1 MFCNKCGNQV
11 FPNQKYCNKCG
22 NYLAYNVK
30 KVEDTNLSENK
41 SIESSKKKTVI
52 LIIILILVIVITLII
67 LVYAIYLLKIGSGY
81 FFTGGNQT
89 EKNKVINLRGK
100 YKTSIVTDNTYDNL
114 DIDSV
119 QEAND
124 LIVQDSINQK
134 QEDYPK
140 EILDVEND
148 IIDKY
153 SITAVNL
160 NPEFAKELENVI
172 DKIYKDYPNVRGYL
186 SNITLKNYSLLEGSV
201 IASFRPVFRFGTSDT
216 ISSTPWVTKT
226 LIELNS
232 KYFLNEQKL
241 VEGVKE
247 GAKAGHFPKNT
258 TKYSPVAHELG
269 HYLSFIALL
278 NYYDVDSIRLMYD
291 INELE
296 EVLEDFSEGD
306 LSLKMIKEAYDNY
319 KRDTNDN
326 IKFDKWRGQ
335 ISGYA
340 LSKDDSGKYIYD
352 ETIAEAFHDVYLNN
366 ENATTPS
373 KYIVEVLKRYVGG

>member
-160 NPEFAKELENVI
+160 KEMDPEFAKELENVI

-201 IASFRPVFRFGTSDT
+201 IASFRPVLGLEHQIRFLQLHG
-216 ISSTPWVTKT
+216 
-226 LIELNS
+226 
-232 KYFLNEQKL
+232 
-241 VEGVKE
+241 
-247 GAKAGHFPKNT
+247 
-258 TKYSPVAHELG
+258 
-269 HYLSFIALL
+269 
-278 NYYDVDSIRLMYD
+278 
-291 INELE
+291 
-296 EVLEDFSEGD
+296 
-306 LSLKMIKEAYDNY
+306 
-319 KRDTNDN
+319 
-326 IKFDKWRGQ
+326 
-335 ISGYA
+335 
-340 LSKDDSGKYIYD
+340 
-352 ETIAEAFHDVYLNN
+352 
-366 ENATTPS
+366 
-373 KYIVEVLKRYVGG
+373 